1 MKTRIS
7 RARRHPPV
15 LPKFWRP
22 KITAGQVLNSRIV
35 HNDLVHRLATGTAS
49 TGDLWDWMET
59 GFTYRQMMRML
70 AEDGVQFTDE
80 AVAALARQLE
90 SYGPICERLRRTGRA
105 GLSGPEL
112 KVAREAAEVMDELI
126 GMDRHGIAERAAL
139 WSIEQMARI
148 QMLKKGG

>member
-1 MKTRIS
+1 M
-7 RARRHPPV
+7 RAATKRRHQV

-22 KITAGQVLNSRIV
+22 KISTAQALDARIV
-35 HNDLVHRLATGTAS
+35 HNDLLARMATGAAT

-59 GFTYRQMMRML
+59 GFTYSQMMHLL
-70 AEDGVQFTDE
+70 AEDGVQFTEE
-80 AVAALARQLE
+80 AVNALAQQLE

-112 KVAREAAEVMDELI
+112 KIAHEAAAVMDELI
-126 GMDRHGIAERAAL
+126 GLDRHGIAEQAGR

-148 QMLKKGG
+148 RKAAG